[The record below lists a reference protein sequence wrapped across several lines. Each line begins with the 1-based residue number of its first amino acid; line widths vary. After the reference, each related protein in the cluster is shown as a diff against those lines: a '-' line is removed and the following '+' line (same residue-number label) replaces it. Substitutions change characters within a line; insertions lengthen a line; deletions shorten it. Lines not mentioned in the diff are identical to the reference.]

1 MITKRDRYLFRKERV
16 RRNLFRSGTAS
27 WKPRLAV
34 YCSLKY
40 MYAQVVDDSSG
51 RTLAFASTLGK
62 EFKGPRAAKS
72 AKNME
77 SAKALGDLMAKKTLA
92 AGIKQV
98 CFDRAGRI
106 YHGKIKTFA
115 DSARQAGLEF

>member
-1 MITKRDRYLFRKERV
+1 MITKRDKYLFRKERV
-16 RRNLFRSGTAS
+16 RRNLFRSGVTS
-27 WKPRLAV
+27 WRPRLAV

-40 MYAQVVDDSSG
+40 MYAQIVDDSSG
-51 RTLAFASTLGK
+51 RTLAFASTLAK

-72 AKNME
+72 AKSIE
-77 SAKALGDLMAKKTLA
+77 SAKVLGDLTAKKALA

-106 YHGKIKTFA
+106 YHGKIKAFA
-115 DSARQAGLEF
+115 DSARQAGLKF